1 MKNVIIGKRLKS
13 LRESLGK
20 SQAQIAELNSTVA
33 QTAIYRYEHGV
44 TDVPNDI
51 LLWYADFFDV
61 SLDYIYGRTDKPQGI
76 TCIKLFRPFSPTA
89 FSAYVLNNTILKLK
103 FIFSYTVK
111 NIRQTNKPRWKDF
124 QFYSLVQVCEQILS
138 RFQSI
143 HRYLP
148 KYREYS
154 FYFSYI

>member
-20 SQAQIAELNSTVA
+20 SQAQIAELNGTVA
-33 QTAIYRYEHGV
+33 QTAIYLYEHGV

-76 TCIKLFRPFSPTA
+76 LYDYIPKVIEDDKIKDFIEMCFDPKS
-89 FSAYVLNNTILKLK
+89 SANAKLK
-103 FIFSYTVK
+103 EALK
-111 NIRQTNKPRWKDF
+111 KM
-124 QFYSLVQVCEQILS
+124 LEEQ
-138 RFQSI
+138 QGE
-143 HRYLP
+143 H
-148 KYREYS
+148 
-154 FYFSYI
+154 

>member
-76 TCIKLFRPFSPTA
+76 LYDYIPKVIEDDKIKDFIEMCFDPKSPA
-89 FSAYVLNNTILKLK
+89 NAKLK
-103 FIFSYTVK
+103 EALK
-111 NIRQTNKPRWKDF
+111 KM
-124 QFYSLVQVCEQILS
+124 LEEQ
-138 RFQSI
+138 QGE
-143 HRYLP
+143 HQ
-148 KYREYS
+148 
-154 FYFSYI
+154 

>member
-20 SQAQIAELNSTVA
+20 SQAQIAELNGTVA

-76 TCIKLFRPFSPTA
+76 LYDYIPKVIEDDKIKDFIEMCFDPKS
-89 FSAYVLNNTILKLK
+89 SANAKLK
-103 FIFSYTVK
+103 EALK
-111 NIRQTNKPRWKDF
+111 KM
-124 QFYSLVQVCEQILS
+124 LEEQKGDH
-138 RFQSI
+138 Q
-143 HRYLP
+143 
-148 KYREYS
+148 
-154 FYFSYI
+154 

>member
-76 TCIKLFRPFSPTA
+76 LYDYIPKVIEDDKIKDFIEMCFDPKS
-89 FSAYVLNNTILKLK
+89 SANAKLK
-103 FIFSYTVK
+103 EALK
-111 NIRQTNKPRWKDF
+111 KM
-124 QFYSLVQVCEQILS
+124 LEEQ
-138 RFQSI
+138 QGE
-143 HRYLP
+143 H
-148 KYREYS
+148 
-154 FYFSYI
+154 

>member
-61 SLDYIYGRTDKPQGI
+61 SLDYIYGRTDKPQGKLYDYI
-76 TCIKLFRPFSPTA
+76 PKVIEDDKIKDFIEMCFDPKSPA
-89 FSAYVLNNTILKLK
+89 NAKLK
-103 FIFSYTVK
+103 EALK
-111 NIRQTNKPRWKDF
+111 KM
-124 QFYSLVQVCEQILS
+124 LEEQ
-138 RFQSI
+138 QGE
-143 HRYLP
+143 HQ
-148 KYREYS
+148 
-154 FYFSYI
+154 

>member
-76 TCIKLFRPFSPTA
+76 LYDYIPKVIEDDKIKDFIEMCFDPKS
-89 FSAYVLNNTILKLK
+89 SANAKLK
-103 FIFSYTVK
+103 EALK
-111 NIRQTNKPRWKDF
+111 KM
-124 QFYSLVQVCEQILS
+124 LEEQ
-138 RFQSI
+138 QGE
-143 HRYLP
+143 HQ
-148 KYREYS
+148 
-154 FYFSYI
+154 

>member
-61 SLDYIYGRTDKPQGI
+61 SLDYIYGRTDKPQGKLYDYI
-76 TCIKLFRPFSPTA
+76 PKVIEDDKIKDFIEMCFDPKS
-89 FSAYVLNNTILKLK
+89 SANAKLK
-103 FIFSYTVK
+103 EALK
-111 NIRQTNKPRWKDF
+111 KM
-124 QFYSLVQVCEQILS
+124 LEEQ
-138 RFQSI
+138 QGE
-143 HRYLP
+143 HQ
-148 KYREYS
+148 
-154 FYFSYI
+154 